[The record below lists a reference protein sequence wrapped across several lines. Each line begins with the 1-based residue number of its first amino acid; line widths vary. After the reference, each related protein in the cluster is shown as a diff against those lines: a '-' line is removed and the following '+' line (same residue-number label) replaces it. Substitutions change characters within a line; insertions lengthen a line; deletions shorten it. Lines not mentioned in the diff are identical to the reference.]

1 MDRKEL
7 TRLVR
12 GFQPARVILT
22 ANNFRVFELLKTK
35 KTAAEVASALRTDQ
49 RATAILLDALT
60 SLGLLRKARGAYTN
74 APVANEYLVSGKPGY
89 QGDIIRHEDN
99 LWDNWSGLDEVMT
112 TGLPS
117 RRRFEH
123 GHFIKG
129 MQNISVFKTKEVME
143 ALDLAG
149 VKTALDLG
157 GGPGIYAVALAKR
170 GLDVTLFDRPETM
183 RIARQN
189 ARQAGVKVKL
199 RKGDFMADPLGK
211 GFDLVFISQIFHA
224 FADEENRE
232 IVQRC
237 RAALNPGG
245 RMAVQE
251 FPVSDD
257 RTSPPEGA
265 LFAVNMLVNTHGGRT
280 YPAKEIMGWLRESG
294 FVKLSQKRLS
304 DSVLIQGSLKT

>member
-1 MDRKEL
+1 M
-7 TRLVR
+7 
-12 GFQPARVILT
+12 T